1 MVYQMGLRGN
11 KRFVA
16 LSLLRSRCERP
27 KSWATAN
34 RRGTSTKCPESAP
47 DPHRSHVG
55 DFRLLGF
62 VILESTFAKG
72 PLLAT
77 TGETLEE
84 VGRVQQPSN
93 PMPL

>member
-55 DFRLLGF
+55 DFRDAGRGGAGAAT
-62 VILESTFAKG
+62 VKSYASITPQSLEPQVALMPG
-72 PLLAT
+72 PS
-77 TGETLEE
+77 
-84 VGRVQQPSN
+84 P
-93 PMPL
+93 